1 MHLLN
6 KFLYYFMETGLFS
19 PSTRINFG
27 KLFSLEI
34 IYFIW
39 GSKFVY
45 IKLYKIV
52 SFFFLVSSVPMVIS
66 PMHLLIVY
74 FLCFLPFFLNW
85 FRY

>member
-1 MHLLN
+1 
-6 KFLYYFMETGLFS
+6 METGLFS

-27 KLFSLEI
+27 KLFPLEI

-52 SFFFLVSSVPMVIS
+52 SFFFFS
-66 PMHLLIVY
+66 
-74 FLCFLPFFLNW
+74 FLCSYGYFPYAPSYCVFFVLSS
-85 FRY
+85 FFP